1 MNFRV
6 LLKSSNGSVKE
17 EFWQDKSSQDERLVK
32 MGDVDNFRSLL
43 GSVQSSSVRRP
54 SANVE
59 PDTRIKSA
67 LSDEL
72 F

>member
-1 MNFRV
+1 
-6 LLKSSNGSVKE
+6 
-17 EFWQDKSSQDERLVK
+17 